1 MKYPEWAPLILAE
14 LCKSRVDNESTG
26 KKHKVPDPVPDL
38 ESIEFDVD
46 SMIFDPE
53 SKEFVPE
60 SMIPDS
66 MVFDPE
72 LMDFV
77 PKSMVS
83 DPKSIASSPES
94 LISDSA
100 LKQKGMTKEGI
111 ENLRL
116 RIDRLDGEMPCGLP
130 EKESTALLE
139 QLITDIRMKDVW
151 KALAKRTD
159 EDYEFFL
166 FFKACEAGI
175 LGWRHDLKQTASER
189 KAFYQ
194 EIRDTS
200 AKLFSLLNKADQF
213 DLYTIDSLY
222 NDKKIEWLM
231 ESLDVPPYAIPHAR
245 SRLAEIMP
253 SIYQVL
259 INISEEAAQYGK
271 EESSVKHPNSP
282 NAEIH
287 HFIRLLSGYCQYKFK
302 QPLHEVVAITAS
314 VIFNQQNIDDDNV
327 RKLVKR

>member
-1 MKYPEWAPLILAE
+1 MKYPEWAPAILVE

-26 KKHKVPDPVPDL
+26 KKHKVPDPVPDP

-53 SKEFVPE
+53 SKDFVPE
-60 SMIPDS
+60 SMISDS

-72 LMDFV
+72 LMNFV

-83 DPKSIASSPES
+83 DPKSIASDPES
-94 LISDSA
+94 MISDA
-100 LKQKGMTKEGI
+100 VLKQKGMTKEGI
-111 ENLRL
+111 KNLRL
-116 RIDRLDGEMPCGLP
+116 RIDRLGDEMSCGLP
-130 EKESTALLE
+130 EKESTALLK
-139 QLITDIRMKDVW
+139 QLLTDFRMKDVW
-151 KALAKRTD
+151 KALAKRID

-175 LGWRHDLKQTASER
+175 IGWRHNLKQNASER

-213 DLYTIDSLY
+213 DLYAIDSLY

-231 ESLDVPPYAIPHAR
+231 DSLYVSPHAIPNAR
-245 SRLAEIMP
+245 SHLAEVMP

-259 INISEEAAQYGK
+259 IDISEEAEQYGK
-271 EESSVKHPNSP
+271 EESPVKKARSP
-282 NAEIH
+282 NAKIH
-287 HFIRLLSGYCQYKFK
+287 YFTRLLSGYCQRCYK

-314 VIFNQQNIDDDNV
+314 VIFQQNIDTDYV
-327 RKLVKR
+327 RKLV

>member
-1 MKYPEWAPLILAE
+1 
-14 LCKSRVDNESTG
+14 
-26 KKHKVPDPVPDL
+26 
-38 ESIEFDVD
+38 
-46 SMIFDPE
+46 MIFDPE

-60 SMIPDS
+60 SMISDP

-77 PKSMVS
+77 PKSMVP
-83 DPKSIASSPES
+83 DPKSTASDPES
-94 LISDSA
+94 MISVA
-100 LKQKGMTKEGI
+100 VLKQKGMTKEGI

-116 RIDRLDGEMPCGLP
+116 RLYRLDGKMLCGLP
-130 EKESTALLE
+130 DKESTALLE

-151 KALAKRTD
+151 KALAKRID
-159 EDYEFFL
+159 EDYGFFL

-175 LGWRHDLKQTASER
+175 LGWRHNLKQTASER

-213 DLYTIDSLY
+213 DLYAIDSLY
-222 NDKKIEWLM
+222 NDKKIERLM
-231 ESLDVPPYAIPHAR
+231 DNLDVPPHSISIPCAR
-245 SRLAEIMP
+245 SNLAEIMP

-259 INISEEAAQYGK
+259 IDISEEAEQYGK
-271 EESSVKHPNSP
+271 EESTVKKAKSP
-282 NAEIH
+282 NAKIH
-287 HFIRLLSGYCQYKFK
+287 YFTRLLSGYCQRCYK

-314 VIFNQQNIDDDNV
+314 VIFDQEIDTDYV
-327 RKLVKR
+327 RKLV